1 MIAALVKTPL
11 SQGYL
16 GQLEKALGCAP
27 ELVNLN
33 TLLSLGLL
41 KSLRELRRLGPARL
55 VVPAEDVSALN
66 TLPIL
71 QLIAALTRATRL
83 EVATPNCALR
93 KFSRVS
99 VVPILASFLASSVL
113 NILITMASAVR
124 LRWLE
129 RRARV
134 PLAGS
139 VANHALYINSNL
151 WFGVKAGGSV
161 GHVAGV
167 INALARRGLK
177 VDSAACGRALLL
189 DDTVGHVSLVPP
201 RVFGYPVELNNY
213 RFHRMVTDQ
222 LDKHIAKERL
232 GFIYQRLAMGNFT
245 GVELSRK
252 YGLPLITEYNGSEAW
267 IARNWGR
274 SLAYHDLAVRAE
286 QVMLHHSHLVVTIS
300 DVLRKE
306 LQDRGVAADRIVM
319 YPNCIDPR
327 TFDPARF
334 STEDIRGLRGRYGIS
349 DDAIVATF
357 VGTFGQW
364 HGVDVLAT
372 CIRTLLDRGPEY
384 FERTGLRF
392 LLVGDG
398 MKMGEVRST
407 LDHPL
412 ASRFVTLTGLVPQ
425 HEAPLHL
432 AASDILLSPHVENPD
447 GTRFFGSPTKLF
459 EYMAMGKPIVA
470 SDLDQIGEVLANGL
484 RVGQLP
490 KSDPGPGESRLAV
503 LGAPGNETQLLDAVQ
518 FLVDNPRWRG
528 CLGVNVRQ
536 HALSQYTWD
545 RHVDEIL
552 QGFSRVWGMDQA

>member
-16 GQLEKALGCAP
+16 GKLEKALGGAP

-33 TLLSLGLL
+33 ALQALGLF
-41 KSLRELRRLGPARL
+41 KSLRELRRLSPARL

-66 TLPIL
+66 TLPVL

-83 EVATPNCALR
+83 EVATPNCALES
-93 KFSRVS
+93 FSRIS
-99 VVPILASFLASSVL
+99 VIPILVSFFASSVF
-113 NILITMASAVR
+113 NAFITMTNAFR
-124 LRWLE
+124 LRQLE
-129 RRARV
+129 RRARIPTV
-134 PLAGS
+134 AGALGDH
-139 VANHALYINSNL
+139 VLYINSNL

-167 INALARRGLK
+167 INALSRRGMQ

-189 DDTVGHVSLVPP
+189 DDAVRHVALSPP

-213 RFHRMVTDQ
+213 RFNHMVTRQ
-222 LDKHIAKERL
+222 LGKHMASARAGL
-232 GFIYQRLAMGNFT
+232 IYQRLSLGNFA
-245 GVELSRK
+245 GVVLSRK

-267 IARNWGR
+267 IARHWGR
-274 SLAYHDLAVRAE
+274 PLAYHNLAVRAE
-286 QVMLHHSHLVVTIS
+286 EVMLRHSHLVVTIS
-300 DVLRKE
+300 DVLRQE
-306 LQDRGVAADRIVM
+306 LIDRGVAPERVVM

-334 STEDIRGLRGRYGIS
+334 SHEDMLGLRRRYGIG
-349 DDAIVATF
+349 DQAVVATF

-364 HGVDVLAT
+364 HGVDVLAKA
-372 CIRTLLDRGPEY
+372 IRTLLDRGAGY

-398 MKMGEVRST
+398 LKMAVVRAT
-407 LDHPL
+407 LEHPL

-432 AASDILLSPHVENPD
+432 AASDILLSPHIKNPD
-447 GTRFFGSPTKLF
+447 GTPFFGSPTKLF

-470 SDLDQIGEVLANGL
+470 SDLDQIGEVLANSVRLGE
-484 RVGQLP
+484 LP
-490 KSDPGPGESRLAV
+490 QSEPGPEERRLAV
-503 LGAPGNETQLLDAVQ
+503 LGEPGSETQVLDALQFLLDS
-518 FLVDNPRWRG
+518 PRWRS
-528 CLGVNVRQ
+528 CLGANARAR
-536 HALSQYTWD
+536 ALSQFT
-545 RHVDEIL
+545 
-552 QGFSRVWGMDQA
+552 